1 MTEKLFNDF
10 PPVTTQQWEDQIEKD
25 LKGADY
31 EKRLVWKTP
40 DGLKVRPYYREEDV
54 KELSHRVRTK
64 ENNNWLTRQTF
75 VVADNPVETNRLVLD
90 ALNRGVESVGF
101 RLQEDRVLSVEEM
114 AVLFDGVCAPAV
126 EVSFEGMTCAQP
138 GTFYSFLAYLD
149 SLGTEKQEVR
159 ARFSFDPIGDAFFK
173 ETQCVEEHLVTLAEL
188 VQAADTYQGIR
199 IVAVPGYKWQNMGSG
214 VVQELACSIALA
226 QEYKDV
232 LMANGISGEDAVGTL
247 HFHMGIGLHY
257 FLEMA
262 KFRAARA
269 LWEERT
275 AQDMSIHAVTSFWDQ
290 TGYDMYV
297 NLLRGTTGA
306 MSAAIAGVDSME
318 VLPFDSVLTNNG
330 TDQSSRLARNIQIVL
345 KEEAGF
351 NKVVDPAAG
360 SYYVENLTASILAE
374 AGKMSE
380 EILAKGG
387 FREAEASEWVRE
399 QIKATRERRLQGLA
413 SGRQV
418 VVGIN
423 KYPDPLGKAPE
434 GLNALPEEKWQ
445 RASADFEKMR
455 LKTEQ
460 AEKVPVVFLLTFG
473 NLTMCRARAQF
484 ASNFFGVAGFK
495 VVDNNRFA
503 SVEEGI
509 AAAQASGAD
518 IVVACS
524 SDEEYA
530 QAVPEIHKALSKQ
543 AVVTVAG
550 EPACKEDLMAAGIT
564 HFIGVRSN
572 LLETL
577 LHYQKEL
584 GL

>member
-114 AVLFDGVCAPAV
+114 AVLFDGVCVPAV
-126 EVSFEGMTCAQP
+126 ELSFEGMTCAQP

-232 LMANGISGEDAVGTL
+232 LMANGISREDA
-247 HFHMGIGLHY
+247 
-257 FLEMA
+257 
-262 KFRAARA
+262 
-269 LWEERT
+269 
-275 AQDMSIHAVTSFWDQ
+275 
-290 TGYDMYV
+290 
-297 NLLRGTTGA
+297 
-306 MSAAIAGVDSME
+306 
-318 VLPFDSVLTNNG
+318 
-330 TDQSSRLARNIQIVL
+330 
-345 KEEAGF
+345 
-351 NKVVDPAAG
+351 
-360 SYYVENLTASILAE
+360 
-374 AGKMSE
+374 
-380 EILAKGG
+380 
-387 FREAEASEWVRE
+387 
-399 QIKATRERRLQGLA
+399 
-413 SGRQV
+413 
-418 VVGIN
+418 
-423 KYPDPLGKAPE
+423 
-434 GLNALPEEKWQ
+434 
-445 RASADFEKMR
+445 
-455 LKTEQ
+455 
-460 AEKVPVVFLLTFG
+460 
-473 NLTMCRARAQF
+473 
-484 ASNFFGVAGFK
+484 
-495 VVDNNRFA
+495 
-503 SVEEGI
+503 
-509 AAAQASGAD
+509 
-518 IVVACS
+518 
-524 SDEEYA
+524 
-530 QAVPEIHKALSKQ
+530 
-543 AVVTVAG
+543 
-550 EPACKEDLMAAGIT
+550 
-564 HFIGVRSN
+564 
-572 LLETL
+572 
-577 LHYQKEL
+577 
-584 GL
+584 